1 MNGLAARSV
10 EHKSGSKLLCLLQ
23 LGWNRP
29 SSGSLAIELK
39 NQFAGPFFVPKSCR
53 KIVMP
58 SERPSL
64 ETLTAL
70 AKRRGFVFPTSA
82 IYGGLANSYDYGP
95 AGVELLRAVRDAWW
109 KFFITRRPDM
119 VGIDSQII
127 LHPQTWVA
135 SGHVSSFS
143 DPLVEDT
150 VTHKRYRADHLVEAW
165 AERKGKQVD
174 VASMQLSELGSFIT
188 EQKILSPDGNPV
200 TDPKAF
206 NLLFET
212 AIGSVAGEKS
222 TVYLRGE
229 TAQGIFSNFK
239 NIMDSSRVK
248 LPFGVGQIGKSFRNE
263 VTTGQFVFRTLEF
276 EQAEI
281 EYFFDP
287 EATDW
292 QRLLD
297 EWKAAMWQFV
307 TEELGVDPER
317 LRWRKHSDQERSHYS
332 KDTYDLEYLFS
343 FGWKELWGIAYR
355 TDYDLKQHE
364 QFSGQ
369 ELRVTDQQTGRS
381 FVPHVI
387 EPAVGVNRIFLM
399 LLDNAYQQDDAH
411 NRVVLQLKP
420 RLAPTQVAVFP
431 LLKNKPE
438 LITKAREVFTQLLG
452 DFRVAWDER
461 GNIGKR
467 YLAQDEV
474 GTPFCVTVDFD
485 TLEKGTVTVRNRET
499 TEQEVVA
506 VSDLSV
512 WLHTRCT

>member
-1 MNGLAARSV
+1 MAAR
-10 EHKSGSKLLCLLQ
+10 
-23 LGWNRP
+23 P
-29 SSGSLAIELK
+29 T
-39 NQFAGPFFVPKSCR
+39 
-53 KIVMP
+53 
-58 SERPSL
+58 L

-109 KFFITRRPDM
+109 KTFITARPDM
-119 VGIDSQII
+119 VGLDSQII

-135 SGHVSSFS
+135 SGHVGSFS

-150 VTHKRYRADHLVEAW
+150 VSHKRYRADHLIEAW
-165 AERKGKQVD
+165 NERAGVNVD
-174 VASMQLSELGSFIT
+174 VASMSLDEMGAYIT
-188 EQKILSPDGNPV
+188 EKKILSPDSNAV
-200 TDPKAF
+200 TTPKAF

-212 AIGSVAGEKS
+212 AIGSVSGEKS

-229 TAQGIFSNFK
+229 TAQGIFTNFK

-287 EATDW
+287 EVTDW
-292 QRLLD
+292 QQLLED
-297 EWKAAMWQFV
+297 WKTAMWQFV
-307 TEELGVDPER
+307 TEVLGVNAER

-332 KDTYDLEYLFS
+332 KDTYDLEYNFS

-369 ELRVTDQQTGRS
+369 SLKVTDPQTGKS

-399 LLDNAYQQDDAH
+399 LLDNAYREDTEN
-411 NRVVLQLKP
+411 NRVVLELAP
-420 RLAPTQVAVFP
+420 RLAPVQVAVFP

-438 LITKAREVFTQLLG
+438 LVEKARQVFNSLLAQY
-452 DFRVAWDER
+452 RVTWDDR

-467 YLAQDEV
+467 YLAQDEI
-474 GTPFCVTVDFD
+474 GTPFCITVDFD
-485 TLEKGTVTVRNRET
+485 TLEKDTVTVRSRTT
-499 TEQEVVA
+499 TEQVTLPLAE
-506 VSDLSV
+506 LTG
-512 WLHTRCT
+512 WLHQQLQ